1 MIENIY
7 SKVFKTLNE
16 RKFTKNT
23 LVWDKHN
30 LQILNLA
37 PRLDTNEVRV
47 CEYGPIMM
55 WKIFRRPWGA
65 VSEHGNRDVC
75 VVKKTV
81 QGRGRVAFV
90 MAKFLQMVS

>member
-1 MIENIY
+1 MRASY
-7 SKVFKTLNE
+7 KTLDNE
-16 RKFTKNT
+16 KENKTY
-23 LVWDKHN
+23 LP
-30 LQILNLA
+30 ILNFALQ
-37 PRLDTNEVRV
+37 REKRV
-47 CEYGPIMM
+47 KFALRICPIDV
-55 WKIFRRPWGA
+55 KDIPKA